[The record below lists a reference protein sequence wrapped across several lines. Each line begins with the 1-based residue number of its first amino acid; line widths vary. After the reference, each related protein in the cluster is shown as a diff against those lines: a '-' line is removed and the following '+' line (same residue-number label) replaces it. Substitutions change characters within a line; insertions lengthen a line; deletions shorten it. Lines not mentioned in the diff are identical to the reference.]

1 MRLIR
6 TAVAALGGLLLAV
19 TLPGSTAVA
28 ANGQFLWLGPKAK
41 AYSIQNPPDN
51 KCYDMGQE
59 ARAARNETKT
69 PLVVYSKKK
78 CKGDAT
84 RLAPGQQ
91 APQGA
96 GFQSVIFN
104 PR

>member
-6 TAVAALGGLLLAV
+6 TAVAALAGLLLAV
-19 TLPGSTAVA
+19 ALPGSTAFA
-28 ANGQFLWLGPKAK
+28 ANGQFLWVGPKGK

-59 ARAARNETKT
+59 ARAARNETKS

-78 CKGDAT
+78 CKGDAI
-84 RLAPGQQ
+84 RIAPGQQ
-91 APQGA
+91 APQGT